1 MIKHEFDSPNV
12 DGYRDI
18 EDVAN
23 IIFSTYG
30 VRGVKL
36 TAETG
41 RETWCSAEKNG
52 GIHINIDPD
61 ELGGEQTLTPEAVKA
76 AVAHEMG
83 HAQFMLEDP
92 SGVSQKLS
100 QTDHFF
106 NNLTED
112 VVIDS
117 RLRRFPALEQ
127 PMADLYHQV
136 MSDEVNNLAATPLS
150 NQLMYGIR
158 IGQVLGTQPAVD
170 ERVSQMIDS
179 LRCHE
184 SDSQTFDIIDIMTQP
199 NTKLAQIRQ
208 IAERFIKPLYDQLL
222 EQDRQDGRDD
232 EIQQAI
238 DNYEQ
243 SHGTHGS
250 SEQDEDDGNSN
261 QSTESGEDDDS
272 EKSAESNSDDG
283 DSDDATGQSKS
294 LPEQIKEAV
303 EQAAQN
309 AKENGDDSDE
319 GSSSESDSGENTDKN
334 DGQNSSEKSNGENS
348 DEGDETDHPTAE
360 ELAEAAGSL
369 AKEMRLSLSD
379 AEGYLQMALE
389 HQLTVLGVAE
399 VFKQLARPT
408 ASTQRM
414 TNVRGRHHDGV
425 TLHNNATP
433 DLAIQETSSLPA
445 KAIWQKI
452 DRRATRQTL
461 DFGGLNIHLLVD
473 VSGSMRGEPANCAT
487 ATAVCLL
494 EGLNLAK
501 AQIARENSYQMPDV
515 RAHVVAFG
523 SDAVELSPL
532 DYQTDP
538 VSLGRTYHAL
548 MNPDSWSTLVSE
560 AIEMSQ
566 TPPERGGIT
575 LIVSDGR
582 FADTDEAKNIVDQQ
596 PEKHYVGQFVIGE
609 YGSPITENYHELS
622 DPYAL
627 PNTLL
632 RVLQNYLRR
641 DS

>member
-1 MIKHEFDSPNV
+1 MFDSPGV
-12 DGYRDI
+12 DDYRDI
-18 EDVAN
+18 EEVASA
-23 IIFSTYG
+23 IFGTYG
-30 VRGVKL
+30 VRGVKF
-36 TAETG
+36 TTETG
-41 RETWCSAEKNG
+41 RKTWCGAEKNG

-92 SGVSQKLS
+92 GSASQKLS
-100 QTDHFF
+100 QTDYFF

-136 MSDEVNNLAATPLS
+136 MSEEINNLAATPLS
-150 NQLMYGIR
+150 NQLMYSIR
-158 IGQVLGTQPAVD
+158 IGQVLGAQPAVD
-170 ERVSQMIDS
+170 ERVDQMIDS
-179 LRCHE
+179 LRNHE
-184 SDSQTFDIIDIMTQP
+184 NDGQTFDVIDIMTQP
-199 NTKLAQIRQ
+199 NTSLAQMRQ
-208 IAERFIKPLYDQLL
+208 IAEQFIKPLYDQLL
-222 EQDRQDGRDD
+222 EQDQQDGRDD
-232 EIQQAI
+232 EVQQAI

-243 SHGTHGS
+243 SHGAHGS
-250 SEQDEDDGNSN
+250 SEQNEDDSNSN
-261 QSTESGEDDDS
+261 QSAEANDDESTESNQSEDNGDDSRSAESSQSKDDS
-272 EKSAESNSDDG
+272 E
-283 DSDDATGQSKS
+283 SKS
-294 LPEQIKEAV
+294 LPEQIKEAIQ
-303 EQAAQN
+303 QATEN

-319 GSSSESDSGENTDKN
+319 DSNSESDSGENTDE
-334 DGQNSSEKSNGENS
+334 SS
-348 DEGDETDHPTAE
+348 DEDDETDHPTAE
-360 ELAEAAGSL
+360 ELAQAAGSL
-369 AKEMRLSLSD
+369 AKEMNLSLSD

-414 TNVRGRHHDGV
+414 TNIRGRHHDGV
-425 TLHNNATP
+425 TLHTDATP
-433 DLAIQETSSLPA
+433 DLAIQEASGLPA
-445 KAIWQKI
+445 KTIWQKI

-461 DFGGLNIHLLVD
+461 DFGGLDIHLLVD
-473 VSGSMRGEPANCAT
+473 VSGSMAGEPANCAT

-501 AQIARENSYQMPDV
+501 AQISRENSYRMPDV
-515 RAHVVAFG
+515 RTHVVAFG
-523 SDAVELSPL
+523 SSAVELSPL
-532 DYQTDP
+532 NHQTDP
-538 VSLGRTYHAL
+538 VNLGRTYHSL

-566 TPPERGGIT
+566 TPPERDGIT
-575 LIVSDGR
+575 LIISDGQ
-582 FADTDEAKNIVDQQ
+582 FADTDAAKNIVDQQ
-596 PEKHYVGQFVIGE
+596 PENHYVGQFVIGE

-622 DPYAL
+622 DPHVL

-632 RVLQNYLRR
+632 SVLQNYIRR
-641 DS
+641 YS